1 MLGAMQHRE
10 RFASGPGR
18 QGEAPNREG
27 VGDGLASL
35 LYDH

>member
-18 QGEAPNREG
+18 QEEAGNREG
-27 VGDGLASL
+27 TGHGLASL
-35 LYDH
+35 LYNH